1 MIGDKQRCDTAR
13 AAIELRRLRCE
24 KFPSEIFDEHAW
36 NLLLH
41 TFVADVDN
49 NLVSSE
55 VLFDKSGM
63 SEAVGRR
70 WLAHLVKDGQ
80 IESHGD
86 GNDIHLT
93 ARSIA
98 AMRDYLDRVRLI
110 GSRVLVDND

>member
-1 MIGDKQRCDTAR
+1 MIGDKERCDTAR

-24 KFPSEIFDEHAW
+24 KFPSEIFDEYAW

-41 TFVADVDN
+41 TFIAHVDN
-49 NLVSSE
+49 DLVSSD

-63 SEAVGRR
+63 SESVGRR

-80 IESHGD
+80 IESHSDGD
-86 GNDIHLT
+86 DIHLT

-98 AMRDYLDRVRLI
+98 AMRDYLDCIRII
-110 GSRVLVDND
+110 GSRVSVNDD